1 MHATTATAGKRGSV
15 VKQLNDMTRAENP
28 ESGFDAANDPLV
40 TEAIA
45 WFVRMRSVDSS
56 PAPASPQGPHLNL
69 S

>member
-45 WFVRMRSVDSS
+45 WFVRMRSDDV
-56 PAPASPQGPHLNL
+56 
-69 S
+69 